1 MSVINEDIP
10 HLADM
15 ESVRDLVEGI
25 TPQEFSDEKVTKSM
39 RYGDNEICTRT
50 DKFVWPNSDKQI
62 FRAIEGANYFA
73 ASNLIPKTIAD
84 RDTGKPL
91 FLTYQQLGIG
101 ICNSIIEGLSG
112 DTADTDSDA
121 IVIVTTKKRNYYQ
134 DETGTVEPF
143 TSPEGFGGNK
153 NTWDNEF
160 SGVEGV

>member
-39 RYGDNEICTRT
+39 RYGDNEVCTKT
-50 DKFVWPNSDKQI
+50 NIFEWPNSHKQI
-62 FRAIEGANYFA
+62 FKAIEAANYFA

-91 FLTYQQLGIG
+91 FLTYKQLAQE
-101 ICNSIIEGLSG
+101 ICNDINLGLPGQEDDADSI
-112 DTADTDSDA
+112 
-121 IVIVTTKKRNYYQ
+121 VVVTTAKRNYYQ
-134 DETGTVEPF
+134 DNNVKPF
-143 TSPEGFGGNK
+143 TAKEGFGGDYN
-153 NTWDNEF
+153 NWQNEYD
-160 SGVEGV
+160 SVQKV